1 LPGETGRQIVFE
13 LMRRLFGR
21 YIVAEVPDELAACLE
36 CGAVQCVDA
45 KFRKCPNRLARLAA
59 LKAVRE
65 NPKQTAKSSLDGG
78 MAPAE
83 QALRA

>member
-1 LPGETGRQIVFE
+1 
-13 LMRRLFGR
+13 
-21 YIVAEVPDELAACLE
+21 
-36 CGAVQCVDA
+36 VQCVDA